1 MMTPDL
7 FRIAE
12 VILASEGFVEAR
24 ILAKKIITLCNLMK
38 LQLSKQDYCDYGL
51 RNLKAVLCMA
61 GALKRS
67 DPNLNEEIMIMRALS
82 DMNLPKFVEGES

>member
-1 MMTPDL
+1 MTPDL

-51 RNLKAVLCMA
+51 RNLKVVLCVA
-61 GALKRS
+61 GSLKRS
-67 DPNLNEEIMIMRALS
+67 NPYLNEEIAIMHVLS
-82 DMNLPKFVEGES
+82 NMNLPKCTKGEP